1 MFAVNTAAHK
11 LQLLALKTTSAI
23 IIWKVKNKRQQ
34 CLQMILLD
42 VATANFFFGHLV
54 SVLRMGVKKFN
65 VKGVLLKSMK
75 NINVENV
82 EQNFLTLV

>member
-1 MFAVNTAAHK
+1 
-11 LQLLALKTTSAI
+11 
-23 IIWKVKNKRQQ
+23 
-34 CLQMILLD
+34 MILLD